1 MILRLKVKIG
11 YKRSCNILIL
21 SKNLTSAIE
30 DLFII
35 NKKLEK
41 DIHLQ
46 LITFIT
52 NLTLLFIL
60 LLLDFVFKYDGNFKH
75 IHYLSYPKNT
85 LVNNYILNSK
95 KNLKYTK
102 FLEVFN
108 LIVRIGCYF
117 NIIKKDIKNMFKNI
131 FIAL

>member
-11 YKRSCNILIL
+11 YKRPCNILIL

-30 DLFII
+30 NLFII

-41 DIHLQ
+41 DIYLQ

-52 NLTLLFIL
+52 NLTLPFIL
-60 LLLDFVFKYDGNFKH
+60 LLLDFVFKYDENFKH

-95 KNLKYTK
+95 KNLKYTM

-108 LIVRIGCYF
+108 LIVRIDC
-117 NIIKKDIKNMFKNI
+117 
-131 FIAL
+131 